1 MTPGR
6 NCSTTTSARRASFR
20 RISCPSTVFKST
32 ASERFPRFTIAKGYE
47 TSWMNGGTD
56 RIVAELRVLDLDD
69 VRAEVAQELRA
80 ERPREEAR
88 EIQDRDAL
96 EGRRHGGSKSRSRYQ
111 SSCTPDLP
119 VAVLRCL
126 RNLRYR
132 RGRGLAEV
140 EAIRHVI
147 RARIA
152 LAQRGEAEVHLAKF
166 QQTHVRMEDEPLPGP
181 RSA

>member
-1 MTPGR
+1 DFLPLDGLQVDR
-6 NCSTTTSARRASFR
+6 
-20 RISCPSTVFKST
+20 
-32 ASERFPRFTIAKGYE
+32 ERTLPAVHHREGIRDLVDE
-47 TSWMNGGTD
+47 W
-56 RIVAELRVLDLDD
+56 RHRPHVVAELRVLDLDD

-119 VAVLRCL
+119 VAVLRCI

-132 RGRGLAEV
+132 RGRELAEV

-147 RARIA
+147 CGSIA
-152 LAQRGEAEVHLAKF
+152 LAQSGAGVVPYATLHTNHMLLR
-166 QQTHVRMEDEPLPGP
+166 DD
-181 RSA
+181 